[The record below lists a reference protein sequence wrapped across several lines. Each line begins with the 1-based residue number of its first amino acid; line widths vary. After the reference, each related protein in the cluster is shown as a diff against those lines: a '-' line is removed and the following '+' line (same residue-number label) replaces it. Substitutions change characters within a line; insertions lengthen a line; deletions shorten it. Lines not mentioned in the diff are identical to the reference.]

1 MSPTLRLVLALTL
14 LLPALAVAHSHP
26 ALHGNDELGW
36 SIVRGEHRHTSSMDD
51 LDEIDD
57 LKSRFGDDFLY
68 IRDGD
73 ERYVIT
79 NRAMIDRAEDAS
91 NRIVDPAKAIAKAAA
106 RLAVSQAKG
115 MKARGKLESAESQL
129 EAAIERQELRGQEA
143 DEMRRALERVRD
155 ELEEIEATGERH
167 PVTPS
172 EQRELEGRRD
182 DARERLER
190 AVTEMRSEIRDI
202 LDEAKE
208 KDLARRI
215 R

>member
-1 MSPTLRLVLALTL
+1 
-14 LLPALAVAHSHP
+14 
-26 ALHGNDELGW
+26 
-36 SIVRGEHRHTSSMDD
+36 
-51 LDEIDD
+51 
-57 LKSRFGDDFLY
+57 
-68 IRDGD
+68 
-73 ERYVIT
+73 
-79 NRAMIDRAEDAS
+79 
-91 NRIVDPAKAIAKAAA
+91 
-106 RLAVSQAKG
+106 

-167 PVTPS
+167 PVTPA